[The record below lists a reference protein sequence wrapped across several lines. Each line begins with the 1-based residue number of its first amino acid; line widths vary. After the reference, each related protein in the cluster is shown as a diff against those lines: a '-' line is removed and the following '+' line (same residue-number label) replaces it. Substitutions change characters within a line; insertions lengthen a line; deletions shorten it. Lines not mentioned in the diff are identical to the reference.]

1 MKKIATDQIFY
12 FQVIK
17 LCSDVK
23 PINNFQWLSC
33 RKYGSKA
40 MVHSEQISEIDAYAY
55 LRIHNDFSVPSI
67 DA

>member
-1 MKKIATDQIFY
+1 
-12 FQVIK
+12 VIK

-23 PINNFQWLSC
+23 PINNFQLLIC

-40 MVHSEQISEIDAYAY
+40 MVHSEKISEIDAYAY